1 MSVYAPD
8 DMHKAFGF
16 TVEITG
22 VGGAGKDVDSDWET
36 VSGGSLN
43 IEVADSSVG
52 GDQVHT
58 STPGHKYVDT
68 LTLRGA
74 LTGGRKAVCDWF
86 SATVKGEDS
95 RRTLT
100 ITELDSKGAA
110 LKQYIYHE
118 CFPTRYV
125 FPAFSATGTGNLYEE
140 MSCKPIRLDLA

>member
-1 MSVYAPD
+1 
-8 DMHKAFGF
+8 
-16 TVEITG
+16 
-22 VGGAGKDVDSDWET
+22 
-36 VSGGSLN
+36 
-43 IEVADSSVG
+43 
-52 GDQVHT
+52 
-58 STPGHKYVDT
+58 
-68 LTLRGA
+68 
-74 LTGGRKAVCDWF
+74 VCDWF

-100 ITELDSKGAA
+100 ITELDSKGDA